1 MLTPAGKNTDG
12 SYKTLNDE
20 FGKIWRSFN
29 GQGSVIEDIKDY
41 MNEAEK
47 DQYYEYR
54 GAYGN
59 L

>member
-1 MLTPAGKNTDG
+1 MMSLEKYGD
-12 SYKTLNDE
+12 
-20 FGKIWRSFN
+20 RN

-54 GAYGN
+54 GDYGN

>member
-1 MLTPAGKNTDG
+1 MTGDVPVWK
-12 SYKTLNDE
+12 
-20 FGKIWRSFN
+20 SFN

-54 GAYGN
+54 GDYGN